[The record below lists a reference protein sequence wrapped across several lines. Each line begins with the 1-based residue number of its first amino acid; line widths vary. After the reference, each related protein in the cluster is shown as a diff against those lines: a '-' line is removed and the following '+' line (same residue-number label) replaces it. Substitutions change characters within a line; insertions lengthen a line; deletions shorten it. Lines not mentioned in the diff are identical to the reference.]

1 MPPPAPI
8 LDAPPPLLH
17 IDNATVVKGRGVRVL
32 DAISLTVQEGE
43 HTAILG
49 PNGSGKTSL
58 IKLIAY
64 LHYPLLHDDGSPPV
78 RVFGRHRW
86 NVFDLR
92 QRMGIVSPELHD
104 TFTDARHGRL
114 KGVEVAVTGFFAAYA
129 LFQHQ
134 DITPAMWER
143 ARIALDLME
152 ASHLARKPL
161 GEMSTG
167 EARRILIAR
176 ALAPDPAALLLDE
189 PTTGLDMLAARR
201 FLETLRGVARRG
213 KTILLVTHHV
223 EEIIPEVERVVMLR
237 EGRVFLDG
245 PKVDALTSANLST
258 LYDAPL
264 AVEAVAG
271 GYYAARHG

>member
-1 MPPPAPI
+1 MSQPAP
-8 LDAPPPLLH
+8 LLQISH
-17 IDNATVVKGRGVRVL
+17 ATVVKGRGVRVL
-32 DAISLTVQEGE
+32 DDISLDVAEGQ

-49 PNGSGKTSL
+49 PNGSGKSSL

-78 RVFGRHRW
+78 RVFGRDRW

-114 KGVEVAVTGFFAAYA
+114 KGLEAAVTGFFAAYA

-143 ARIALDLME
+143 ARAALDLME
-152 ASHLARKPL
+152 ASHLAARPL

-167 EARRILIAR
+167 EQRRILIAR
-176 ALAPDPAALLLDE
+176 ALAPNPSALLLDE

-201 FLETLRGVARRG
+201 FLDTLRGVARRG
-213 KTILLVTHHV
+213 KTLLLVTHHV
-223 EEIIPEVERVVMLR
+223 EEIVPEVEHVILLQA
-237 EGRVFLDG
+237 GRVFRAG
-245 PKVDALTSANLST
+245 PKGEVLTSANLSA
-258 LYDAPL
+258 LYAAPL
-264 AVEAVAG
+264 AVEVLPG
-271 GYYAARHG
+271 GYYAARHDENTEQV

>member
-1 MPPPAPI
+1 MTTPHPSV
-8 LDAPPPLLH
+8 PLLQIH
-17 IDNATVVKGRGVRVL
+17 SATVVKGRGVRAL
-32 DAISLTVQEGE
+32 DGISLTVQEGE

-58 IKLIAY
+58 IKLIAF
-64 LHYPLLHDDGSPPV
+64 LHYPLLHEDGSPAV
-78 RVFGRHRW
+78 RVFGRARW

-92 QRMGIVSPELHD
+92 QRLGIVSPELDD

-114 KGVEVAVTGFFAAYA
+114 KGLEAAVTGFFAAYA

-134 DITPAMWER
+134 DITPATWER
-143 ARIALDLME
+143 ARAALDLME
-152 ASHLARKPL
+152 ASHLAQKPL

-167 EARRILIAR
+167 EARRVLIAR

-201 FLETLRGVARRG
+201 FLETLRGVARQG

-237 EGRVFLDG
+237 AGRVFRDG
-245 PKVDALTSANLST
+245 SKADVLASANLSA

-264 AVEAVAG
+264 AVAALPD
-271 GYYAARHG
+271 GYYAARHD